1 MIYDPKDLQGH
12 LGLEQNIVNN
22 LYLGESS
29 TIDFQV
35 VEEREPQ
42 APGDAGFKDA
52 DLNVTQTI
60 DPTRPRTW
68 AAGYDY
74 DVKSENGTLTVVFR
88 DDNGG
93 TGVWWNY
100 YDVPYQIWEEFRNA
114 TSKGRYLK
122 ASGLDNWHNMGPA
135 DPSMLGG
142 FRASQ
147 LNSIVRGA
155 RNRQAAFKGKMGH
168 THKASDTLLNIIQK
182 PKGFGKA
189 F

>member
-1 MIYDPKDLQGH
+1 MVVDPKDLQGD

-42 APGDAGFKDA
+42 APGNAGFKDA

-60 DPTRPRTW
+60 NPTRPRTW

-74 DVKSENGTLTVVFR
+74 DVESENGTLTVVFR
-88 DDNGG
+88 DDSGG

-100 YDVPYQIWEEFRNA
+100 YDVPYQNL
-114 TSKGRYLK
+114 GR
-122 ASGLDNWHNMGPA
+122 
-135 DPSMLGG
+135 
-142 FRASQ
+142 
-147 LNSIVRGA
+147 V
-155 RNRQAAFKGKMGH
+155 
-168 THKASDTLLNIIQK
+168 
-182 PKGFGKA
+182 
-189 F
+189 